1 MGTAAAYKRD
11 GVATRARIEREAL
24 RLFAEKGFDG
34 TSIRDISL
42 AVGVADPAL
51 YRYFASK
58 DALGRALFL
67 KHYGALA
74 REIARIGEE
83 RSGIAT
89 KIDALAGLF
98 CRLFDDEPDVF
109 AFILLSQHAHLRFVP
124 DEARDNVVAC
134 LCRLLAAAMQRGE
147 IARGNPGLA
156 AAMALGAVVQPAIFA
171 LYGRLER
178 PLSQHATAIAE
189 AARRVIGAVN

>member
-1 MGTAAAYKRD
+1 MGTVAAFKRD

-24 RLFAEKGFDG
+24 RLFAQKGFDG

-58 DALGRALFL
+58 DELGRALFL

-74 REIARIGEE
+74 REIARIAAEP
-83 RSGIAT
+83 SGIAA
-89 KIDALAGLF
+89 KIESLTGLF
-98 CRLFDDEPDVF
+98 CRLFDDAPDIF
-109 AFILLSQHAHLRFVP
+109 SFILLSQHSHLRFVP
-124 DEARDNVVAC
+124 DDATDNVVEAVC
-134 LCRLLAAAMQRGE
+134 AVMREAARRGE
-147 IARGNPGLA
+147 IAQLDPNLA

-171 LYGRLER
+171 LYGRLPR
-178 PLSQHATAIAE
+178 PLSAHAAAISR
-189 AARRVIGAVN
+189 AALRVIGAR

>member
-1 MGTAAAYKRD
+1 MAAAHKRD

-34 TSIRDISL
+34 ASIRDISL

-58 DALGRALFL
+58 EDLGRALFL

-74 REIARIGEE
+74 REIAHIGAEAG
-83 RSGIAT
+83 GIAV
-89 KIDALAGLF
+89 KIESLTRLF
-98 CRLFDDEPDVF
+98 CRLFDDAPDVF
-109 AFILLSQHAHLRFVP
+109 AFILLSQHSHLRFVP
-124 DEARDNVVAC
+124 DDATDNVVEAVC
-134 LCRLLAAAMQRGE
+134 ALMREAAKRDE
-147 IARGNPGLA
+147 IAALDANLA

-171 LYGRLER
+171 LYGRLPR
-178 PLSQHATAIAE
+178 PLSAHAAAIAK
-189 AARRVIGAVN
+189 AALRVIGAR